1 MPYDPA
7 PLEQLTALVPPPPS
21 PVFGVRAW
29 DEVFADIG
37 MRLPDDYVAF
47 IERYGSCDF
56 ARWLYVCDLR
66 LLTKE
71 RCAGLPEEMD
81 YYRDLRED
89 SPEDFTLAMWPE
101 PGGFFRWGSTI
112 DGDDIGWLTLGEP
125 EAWPV
130 IIVPHEA
137 GQEPPIAET
146 MTEWLVGWA
155 SGARYDTSGFAQG
168 TEGHPLVCE
177 PLS

>member
-1 MPYDPA
+1 MAYDPA
-7 PLEQLTALVPPPPS
+7 PLEQLTTLVPPPPS
-21 PVFGVRAW
+21 PVFGIRAW

-56 ARWLYVCDLR
+56 ARWLYVCDIR

-71 RCAGLPEEMD
+71 QCAALPEEMD
-81 YYRDLRED
+81 DYRDLRED

-101 PGGFFRWGSTI
+101 PGGFFSWGSTVN
-112 DGDDIGWLTLGEP
+112 GDAIGWLTVGEP
-125 EAWPV
+125 EVWPA

-137 GQEPPIAET
+137 EQEPPIAET

-155 SGARYDTSGFAQG
+155 SGARYDTSGFAEG
-168 TEGHPLVCE
+168 VEGHPLVCE